1 MKNSLFN
8 PENWLWQPFGKVA
21 DFLILSGLW
30 IFSCIPVV
38 TIGSSLTALYDCS
51 AHCIKDGDKDM
62 LPRYFRTLKRELI
75 PSLLSFLLWAVV
87 IGGTY
92 FLIRS
97 FTASADSTTF
107 NLVIAYASVFILV
120 LEVGI
125 ASWVFPLLSR
135 FTFSVADLNSTA
147 LRLALAHLPRTIALG
162 VLTSLTI
169 WICLRFWIPLIA
181 APGVCGF
188 VSTYILEPVFRKY
201 DGRQEA
207 SNETDDDIIQ

>member
-30 IFSCIPVV
+30 LFSCIPIV

-51 AHCIKDGDKDM
+51 AHCIKDGDKGM
-62 LPRYFRTLKRELI
+62 FSRYFRTLKRELI
-75 PSLLSFLLWAVV
+75 PSLISFLLWTSV

-92 FLIRS
+92 LLIRS
-97 FTASADSTTF
+97 FTSNADSTTW
-107 NLVIAYASVFILV
+107 NLVIAYASIFILV
-120 LEVGI
+120 FEVGI

-135 FTFSVADLNSTA
+135 FTFSVVDLNSTA
-147 LRLALAHLPRTIALG
+147 IRIALANLPRTIALG
-162 VLTSLTI
+162 VCTSLTI
-169 WICLRFWIPLIA
+169 WICLHFWIPLLA
-181 APGVCGF
+181 APGICGF
-188 VSTYILEPVFRKY
+188 IATYLLEPVFSKY

-207 SNETDDDIIQ
+207 ENETDGDITQ